1 MRLLWWAYR
10 LVLWF
15 DRRRTQCDHE
25 DAEIDGLTWCVRCG
39 LDRAS
44 RKA

>member
-1 MRLLWWAYR
+1 MRLLWWTYR

-15 DRRRTQCDHE
+15 DRRRTPCVHE
-25 DAEIDGLTWCVRCG
+25 DTEIDGLTWCVHCG
-39 LDRAS
+39 IDRAS